1 MNGSGQ
7 SAPAPSKIVCTVSP
21 FFCKAFMHGY
31 ILAYTQ
37 ELPYNQGRDAGQKYV
52 DMLISRCHVF
62 NNPHIPSHHTAAWR
76 RGWIEAY
83 GDDLNDAKNDDGT
96 YGHGCTKYY

>member
-1 MNGSGQ
+1 MARKRQ
-7 SAPAPSKIVCTVSP
+7 
-21 FFCKAFMHGY
+21 H
-31 ILAYTQ
+31 L
-37 ELPYNQGRDAGQKYV
+37 
-52 DMLISRCHVF
+52 SRCHVF

-96 YGHGCTKYY
+96 YGHGCTKYYQHIAANPRPMYAIFSNIFAIIYI